1 MHDGNGTF
9 VQVISRKS
17 CHESRMIWL
26 EVGIDSTKR
35 KLFWVLFTL
44 LSLLGWFLPFGWAVV
59 ETFVSLVVSWWLVY
73 RSGFF

>member
-1 MHDGNGTF
+1 LWPASKRELDF
-9 VQVISRKS
+9 
-17 CHESRMIWL
+17 WL
-26 EVGIDSTKR
+26 NVDTDSTKR

-44 LSLLGWFLPFGWAVV
+44 LGLLGWFLPFGWAVV

>member
-1 MHDGNGTF
+1 
-9 VQVISRKS
+9 
-17 CHESRMIWL
+17 MIWL